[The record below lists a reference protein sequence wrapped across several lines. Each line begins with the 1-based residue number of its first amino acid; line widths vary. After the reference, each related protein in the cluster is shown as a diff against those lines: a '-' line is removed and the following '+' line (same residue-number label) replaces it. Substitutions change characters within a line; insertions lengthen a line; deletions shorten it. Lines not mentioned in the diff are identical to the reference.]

1 MAHALRPPPGS
12 PAASAEHVDELDAD
26 LIAVGTHGPGLVG
39 RLLLGS
45 VASSILHLST
55 THVLASRAPAPVRS
69 GRQSPVTYR
78 VRGW

>member
-1 MAHALRPPPGS
+1 
-12 PAASAEHVDELDAD
+12 
-26 LIAVGTHGPGLVG
+26 
-39 RLLLGS
+39 